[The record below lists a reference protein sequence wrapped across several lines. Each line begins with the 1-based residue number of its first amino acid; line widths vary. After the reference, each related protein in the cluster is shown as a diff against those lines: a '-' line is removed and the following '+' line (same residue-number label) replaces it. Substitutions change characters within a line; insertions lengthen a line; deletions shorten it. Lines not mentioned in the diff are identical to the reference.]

1 MEYSYLGRSGL
12 KVSKLCLG
20 TMNLGKLVDEST
32 SFSIL
37 DAAIDAGI
45 NFIDTADV
53 YGGLHQRG
61 KTEEIIW
68 KWIYPKHNHDDL
80 SLHNGG

>member
-1 MEYSYLGRSGL
+1 MEYNSLGRSGL

-20 TMNLGKLVDEST
+20 TMNLAKLVDEKT
-32 SFSIL
+32 SFAIL

-53 YGGLHQRG
+53 YGG
-61 KTEEIIW
+61 I
-68 KWIYPKHNHDDL
+68 
-80 SLHNGG
+80 